1 MDYFWNERYRST
13 FLSGIAKKIS
23 MNASVLSFFLR
34 FLFDLLRAAFN
45 NFTFTMAFSFI
56 NDARLCVNL
65 SKYTLV
71 QGVRVNC
78 KKGSHEPATTSLW
91 SNGYNVSFPVTL
103 IKPVHVTFTSSRIR
117 RYRTCGV
124 CLKCY
129 VKPLESI
136 LTTTDRRFP
145 RPIHL
150 QLVRQL
156 FFWFHCIV
164 VCYTLAWIMQNRVAT
179 KRLFDR
185 VLSFSDDR
193 SMASTRC
200 EISDYLIVMLSER
213 SMVILSWP
221 NNEK

>member
-13 FLSGIAKKIS
+13 FLSGIVKKIS

-71 QGVRVNC
+71 QGARVNC

-117 RYRTCGV
+117 RYRTCM
-124 CLKCY
+124 LKMLR
-129 VKPLESI
+129 KAS
-136 LTTTDRRFP
+136 RKHF
-145 RPIHL
+145 
-150 QLVRQL
+150 
-156 FFWFHCIV
+156 
-164 VCYTLAWIMQNRVAT
+164 NN
-179 KRLFDR
+179 
-185 VLSFSDDR
+185 DR
-193 SMASTRC
+193 STVSPTNPPPTRPPAVF
-200 EISDYLIVMLSER
+200 LIPLYRGLLYPRMNYAES
-213 SMVILSWP
+213 SG
-221 NNEK
+221 N